1 MNSEQI
7 EKNLALL
14 AQKMGELGITGTILL
29 LGGAVMVAIVKNR
42 PSTRDIDIVV
52 ATNDAQQYRAIKR
65 AISLVAQENRL
76 PDEWMNDDVTLIV
89 DQIRHPQKPTIWRDF
104 GNLVVYVPELEY
116 ILALKLFAARPRMTG
131 MFKLF

>member
-1 MNSEQI
+1 MNSQKGVYSRAHIRLYTPFWLCSGRLRVNMNSEQI
-7 EKNLALL
+7 EKNLGLL
-14 AQKMGELGITGTILL
+14 AQKMDELGITGTILL

-76 PDEWMNDDVTLIV
+76 PDE
-89 DQIRHPQKPTIWRDF
+89 
-104 GNLVVYVPELEY
+104 
-116 ILALKLFAARPRMTG
+116 
-131 MFKLF
+131 